1 MWSCVNF
8 ILIKARH
15 VTLIDIDE
23 DAIGIATENIKN
35 LDLTEKIEII
45 RMNVNE
51 IPKSFYKK
59 FDVVLT
65 NPPFGIR
72 SKKSAD
78 VNFLK
83 KAINVQ

>member
-1 MWSCVNF
+1 M
-8 ILIKARH
+8 
-15 VTLIDIDE
+15 TLIDIDQ

-83 KAINVQ
+83 KAINVL